1 MADTCTASASGR
13 VILRVPAQP
22 SPRPETA
29 VSEYARA
36 YMLRLGRKLAERN
49 ATRRALRRAELRA
62 KAFELV
68 AADRRAAALKIE
80 RIGGAA

>member
-1 MADTCTASASGR
+1 MADTRTASAPGR
-13 VILRVPAQP
+13 VILRVPAQL
-22 SPRPETA
+22 SPRPASA
-29 VSEYARA
+29 VGDYARA

-68 AADRRAAALKIE
+68 AADRRAAALNIE